1 MKYSVTLSSFKEI
14 FESLINALPVIKQLN
29 YDAVEFIGEDNS
41 GKDLDNFTEAL
52 VSHDLKVSGVTGMWG
67 NVNSMAGCRRLLS
80 VDADMVETAKRYVI
94 RCIELCRQLGGQ
106 EFNVCL
112 FTDPNS
118 TMPDFS
124 HRVLSHKQKLK
135 VIEKSIPLLRS
146 LSNYA
151 KDQGVLLL
159 LEPLNRYATPYC
171 CTAED
176 ALHICNAI
184 DNPSFGILLDTF
196 HMNIEED
203 SYSQAIE
210 LTRDFLFHMH
220 FADNNRK
227 MPGNGHLDFDSIL
240 KALHKINY
248 QRYIS
253 FEPNLEQISYLESL
267 KAGIAY
273 IKGLNSTSNE
283 NGIRL

>member
-14 FESLINALPVIKQLN
+14 FTSFVNALPVIKQLN

-41 GKDLDNFTEAL
+41 SKDLESFTEAL
-52 VSHDLKVSGVTGMWG
+52 ASHDLKVSGVTGMWG
-67 NVNSMAGCRRLLS
+67 NVSSMAGSRRLLS
-80 VDADMVETAKRYVI
+80 VDTDMVETAKRYVI
-94 RCIELCRQLGGQ
+94 RCIDLCRQLGGQ

-112 FTDPNS
+112 FTDPFS

-124 HRVLSHKQKLK
+124 HRVPSPKQKRK
-135 VIEKSIPLLRS
+135 VIEKSIPLLQS

-151 KDQGVLLL
+151 KDYGVLLL

-171 CTAED
+171 CTAAD
-176 ALHICNAI
+176 ALEICNAV

-203 SYSQAIE
+203 SISRAIE
-210 LTRDFLFHMH
+210 LARDFLLHMH

-227 MPGNGHLDFDSIL
+227 MPGSGHLDFSSIL
-240 KALHKINY
+240 KALRKINY

-253 FEPNLEQISYLESL
+253 FEPNLEQISYLNSL
-267 KAGIAY
+267 KEGIAY
-273 IKGLNSTSNE
+273 IKGLNSTSN
-283 NGIRL
+283 RV